1 MFFSPSKALG
11 MLRFQHVLRTSKTL
25 LMLRFQRLQD
35 SASFWWCK
43 ELAKVLFPART
54 KSWKKRMSH
63 TTKWVRKE
71 GEIQEET
78 WDNGGWHT
86 MCRPLVAKS
95 WKGIASVSS
104 RQRQTWNAEK
114 LMSYESY
121 VWVFVWR
128 SNLGNH
134 ANLTKEL
141 GKIMW
146 LGTKRA
152 SKWKYCLLL
161 TEMETGRV
169 KNKKPAN
176 TNAVRN
182 EHACAK
188 THSETLLS
196 FSQKAQSAVK
206 DAKFEHGEMPEST
219 NNPRANIVTL

>member
-54 KSWKKRMSH
+54 KSWKKECL
-63 TTKWVRKE
+63 TQQKWVRKE

-78 WDNGGWHT
+78 WDNGRWHT

-146 LGTKRA
+146 LETNGA
-152 SKWKYCLLL
+152 SKWKNNFWA
-161 TEMETGRV
+161 GRV
-169 KNKKPAN
+169 KNKNLRMPIQ
-176 TNAVRN
+176 N

-188 THSETLLS
+188 TT
-196 FSQKAQSAVK
+196 
-206 DAKFEHGEMPEST
+206 AKRYFHFH
-219 NNPRANIVTL
+219 RKHKVL